1 MIWFR
6 ADQNGRVERVNDNK
20 QVCKKACCCRGVIY
34 NNERGAGG
42 CGVESLMEMSG
53 GWAARE
59 EGTEETYF
67 YLFFDEIRGKK
78 KKKFGSF
85 VFKCEKF
92 KSVKWTKSF

>member
-1 MIWFR
+1 MISFR
-6 ADQNGRVERVNDNK
+6 ADQSGRVQRVNDNK

-67 YLFFDEIRGKK
+67 YLFFDVKNWKK
-78 KKKFGSF
+78 K
-85 VFKCEKF
+85 EKIWIF
-92 KSVKWTKSF
+92 RF